1 MGMGIGMIVMA
12 LAAVIL
18 GEALIYP
25 RGITWTLIACFSGT
39 FLYRLFITIAL
50 RLGMRPGDLK
60 MIRSQDDNIT
70 PGSRGTGNSISQ
82 EETVS
87 RMGAPRIQDVMLK

>member
-1 MGMGIGMIVMA
+1 MD
-12 LAAVIL
+12 
-18 GEALIYP
+18 P
-25 RGITWTLIACFSGT
+25 D
-39 FLYRLFITIAL
+39 RLFFRNFFVPTFYYHCSQAGHAA
-50 RLGMRPGDLK
+50 RG
-60 MIRSQDDNIT
+60 SQDDNIT